1 MLIFYTSNVAVPR
14 KSNERGFLIM
24 KREFLKSL
32 NLDDKVI
39 EQIMSK
45 NGADIE
51 NVKKSFG
58 DVDSIKQ
65 ENESYKAQIAER
77 DKDIKKLSKQ
87 VKDND
92 DLSNQF
98 NELQSKYKVDTEKL
112 EGKLQEN
119 KLNTS
124 LNEVLTAA
132 KVRNPKAI
140 KGLLNMDDIKLN
152 DKDELIGVNDQLEAL
167 KKSDS
172 YLFDE
177 GQKQSY
183 NPSGGNGS
191 NDKDDVQTL
200 TNIFKGE

>member
-1 MLIFYTSNVAVPR
+1 
-14 KSNERGFLIM
+14 M

-39 EQIMSK
+39 EQIMSE

-98 NELQSKYKVDTEKL
+98 NELQNKYKVDTEKL

-183 NPSGGNGS
+183 NPGGGDGS

>member
-1 MLIFYTSNVAVPR
+1 M
-14 KSNERGFLIM
+14 
-24 KREFLKSL
+24 
-32 NLDDKVI
+32 
-39 EQIMSK
+39 
-45 NGADIE
+45 
-51 NVKKSFG
+51 
-58 DVDSIKQ
+58 
-65 ENESYKAQIAER
+65 
-77 DKDIKKLSKQ
+77 
-87 VKDND
+87 
-92 DLSNQF
+92 SNQF
-98 NELQSKYKVDTEKL
+98 NELQNKYKVDTEKL

>member
-1 MLIFYTSNVAVPR
+1 
-14 KSNERGFLIM
+14 M

-45 NGADIE
+45 NVADIE

-65 ENESYKAQIAER
+65 ENESYKAQLAER
-77 DKDIKKLSKQ
+77 DKDIKSLSKQ

-92 DLSNQF
+92 DLSSQLSD
-98 NELQSKYKVDTEKL
+98 LQDKYKTDTTNL
-112 EGKLQEN
+112 NNQLSQT
-119 KLNTS
+119 KLNGA
-124 LNEVLTAA
+124 LNETLAAA

-152 DKDELIGVNDQLEAL
+152 EKGELVGVNDQIDSL
-167 KKSDS
+167 KKSDA

-177 GQKQSY
+177 GQKQGY
-183 NPSGGNGS
+183 NPAGGDGS
-191 NDKDDVQTL
+191 DDKNDVQTL

>member
-1 MLIFYTSNVAVPR
+1 
-14 KSNERGFLIM
+14 M

-77 DKDIKKLSKQ
+77 DKDIKSLSKQ

-92 DLSNQF
+92 DLSSQLSD
-98 NELQSKYKVDTEKL
+98 LQDKYKTDTTNL
-112 EGKLQEN
+112 NNQLSQT
-119 KLNTS
+119 KLNGA
-124 LNEVLTAA
+124 LNETLAAA

-183 NPSGGNGS
+183 NPGGGDGS

-200 TNIFKGE
+200 TNIFKGEQ